1 MNLENPFDL
10 LNNRLDQIYNK
21 LDEMQKIR
29 QKKEYDH
36 DPNEIL
42 NVKQAAELLNL
53 SIYSIYAK
61 TSRKDIPFSK
71 RGRHLYFF
79 KADLI
84 NWLKKGKYKTNDEIE
99 MEAQEYLLKGQHKF
113 PKKSF

>member
-1 MNLENPFDL
+1 MKIENPFDY
-10 LNNRLDQIYNK
+10 LNHRLDQIYNK
-21 LDEMQKIR
+21 LDEMQQTR
-29 QKKEYDH
+29 QKKKDDP

-61 TSRKDIPFSK
+61 TSRKEIPFSK

-84 NWLKKGKYKTNDEIE
+84 NWLKTGKYKTNDEIE
-99 MEAQEYLLKGQHKF
+99 MEALEHLF
-113 PKKSF
+113 KKS

>member
-1 MNLENPFDL
+1 MKIENPFDL
-10 LNNRLDQIYNK
+10 LNHRLDQIYTK
-21 LDEMQKIR
+21 LDEMQKIP
-29 QKKEYDH
+29 QKKEDDYD
-36 DPNEIL
+36 PREIL

-61 TSRKDIPFSK
+61 TSRKEIPFSK

-84 NWLKKGKYKTNDEIE
+84 NWLKKGKYKTNEEIE
-99 MEAQEYLLKGQHKF
+99 MEAEEYVLKKQHPF
-113 PKKSF
+113 DKKSF

>member
-1 MNLENPFDL
+1 MKTDNPFDH
-10 LNNRLDQIYNK
+10 LNHRLDQIYNK
-21 LDEMQKIR
+21 LDELQKNR
-29 QKKEYDH
+29 QKKEDDH
-36 DPNEIL
+36 DPHVIL

-61 TSRKDIPFSK
+61 TSRKEIPFSK

-79 KADLI
+79 KTDLI

-99 MEAQEYLLKGQHKF
+99 KEVEQYLLKK
-113 PKKSF
+113 